1 MLAPRAPPPSAAQ
14 LRILLERYGDIVPAP
29 APVATPVIA
38 EPPIIAPP
46 ALRLLLRPP
55 LRGACRG
62 GGAAS
67 RGAARRGAV
76 ARRTCFTPPPRASA
90 ASPRRRSSARS
101 PASALKGYTRR
112 RASAKLKPRDPSLMS
127 FFEETLPKW
136 AAVAESDAFAS
147 GQQVPCKLF
156 LDATVQLIKIF
167 DSIYGMGMVK
177 DDIDGNR
184 AKIEANLLK
193 LPADAQPAAT
203 LQSMCR
209 AELAAA
215 KGDAAAASVEGSTC
229 LAILWLKRA
238 LLLVEGML
246 EALVA
251 DAKAELADC
260 VNKGYEKGLKM
271 HHNMIMKGVFNTAY
285 HAIPYRADFTKALG
299 DPAKV
304 EADMPAVWKTFA
316 AIMTPLDAF
325 LKETKIEPPPSDS
338 WW

>member
-1 MLAPRAPPPSAAQ
+1 
-14 LRILLERYGDIVPAP
+14 
-29 APVATPVIA
+29 
-38 EPPIIAPP
+38 
-46 ALRLLLRPP
+46 
-55 LRGACRG
+55 
-62 GGAAS
+62 
-67 RGAARRGAV
+67 
-76 ARRTCFTPPPRASA
+76 
-90 ASPRRRSSARS
+90 
-101 PASALKGYTRR
+101 
-112 RASAKLKPRDPSLMS
+112 MS

-193 LPADAQPAAT
+193 LPADAQPTAT

-209 AELAAA
+209 AELAAT

-271 HHNMIMKGVFNTAY
+271 HHNMIMKGVFNTVRLWNARLTDR
-285 HAIPYRADFTKALG
+285 PPRT
-299 DPAKV
+299 
-304 EADMPAVWKTFA
+304 
-316 AIMTPLDAF
+316 
-325 LKETKIEPPPSDS
+325 PPPADAAALPCRRTTRSRTAPTS
-338 WW
+338 PRRSATPPRSRPTCPPCGRRSQRS

>member
-1 MLAPRAPPPSAAQ
+1 
-14 LRILLERYGDIVPAP
+14 
-29 APVATPVIA
+29 
-38 EPPIIAPP
+38 
-46 ALRLLLRPP
+46 
-55 LRGACRG
+55 
-62 GGAAS
+62 
-67 RGAARRGAV
+67 
-76 ARRTCFTPPPRASA
+76 
-90 ASPRRRSSARS
+90 
-101 PASALKGYTRR
+101 
-112 RASAKLKPRDPSLMS
+112 MS

-325 LKETKIEPPPSDS
+325 LKGDKDRAAAVGQLVVSACEIENRAA
-338 WW
+338 

>member
-1 MLAPRAPPPSAAQ
+1 MGRFS
-14 LRILLERYGDIVPAP
+14 
-29 APVATPVIA
+29 
-38 EPPIIAPP
+38 
-46 ALRLLLRPP
+46 
-55 LRGACRG
+55 
-62 GGAAS
+62 
-67 RGAARRGAV
+67 
-76 ARRTCFTPPPRASA
+76 CFTPSPP
-90 ASPRRRSSARS
+90 PC
-101 PASALKGYTRR
+101 
-112 RASAKLKPRDPSLMS
+112 AKLKPRDPSLMS

-193 LPADAQPAAT
+193 LPADAQPTAT

-209 AELAAA
+209 AELGAA
-215 KGDAAAASVEGSTC
+215 KGAAAASVEGSTC

-271 HHNMIMKGVFNTAY
+271 HHNMIMKGVFNTV
-285 HAIPYRADFTKALG
+285 RL
-299 DPAKV
+299 
-304 EADMPAVWKTFA
+304 
-316 AIMTPLDAF
+316 
-325 LKETKIEPPPSDS
+325 
-338 WW
+338 